1 MTVIYPTENYFDEED
16 RNRPDRMAYD
26 LNEEKKIIAE
36 ATEEI
41 KKELLG
47 KWQKR
52 YAGAQIFPDSLNNI
66 NPSLIEFLLSFNST
80 IFYDDLAKKFRLNQE
95 QRDLFPQI
103 IWNAAIKKN
112 WNEAEG
118 SMGSKL
124 NLSPEISSQI
134 IQLINQNILYKSK
147 ELSESQFVPQKKII
161 SGGRAE
167 IKKIE
172 IPVSQAISTY
182 PKVGEQLITSGMIKL
197 KIFPQPVRPS
207 IKNWIEDYRS
217 MMGAERHGMMER
229 GNYLFHSENAKRI
242 TFEERKK
249 LAEILR
255 SLDEGIALKIDSSN
269 QQVIFSEIEV
279 SQPAQP
285 AFSQPQMPSAPASSG
300 ARGGKNIENYNPVS
314 TNPLPRRQAPSYPLK
329 SEQPITG
336 AQNPFPA
343 PQKEQPRPSY
353 ASSYNTQAGKSFDEI
368 DSNSNSVKFSSPQV
382 LSSEKNDRSSG
393 YNVPS
398 KKSEPRIQGNVVDL
412 KN

>member
-1 MTVIYPTENYFDEED
+1 MSDIEIKFFDLEE
-16 RNRPDRMAYD
+16 
-26 LNEEKKIIAE
+26 EEKIFLCTNLHAVSVTKNPDDETFEQIE
-36 ATEEI
+36 KMQSEYLSLPPNI
-41 KKELLG
+41 KE
-47 KWQKR
+47 
-52 YAGAQIFPDSLNNI
+52 
-66 NPSLIEFLLSFNST
+66 
-80 IFYDDLAKKFRLNQE
+80 
-95 QRDLFPQI
+95 
-103 IWNAAIKKN
+103 
-112 WNEAEG
+112 
-118 SMGSKL
+118 
-124 NLSPEISSQI
+124 
-134 IQLINQNILYKSK
+134 
-147 ELSESQFVPQKKII
+147 KII
-161 SGGRAE
+161 SSETAETVLKIGRNFNLQPLQIADISRAIRSYYFGE
-167 IKKIE
+167 IKLEDFPNILARE
-172 IPVSQAISTY
+172 IPVDINTARQISEQVIEKIIKNESLGIDKSLIDIPVFQAISTY

>member
-1 MTVIYPTENYFDEED
+1 MSDIEINFFDLEED
-16 RNRPDRMAYD
+16 EKIFLCTNLHAVSVTKNPDD
-26 LNEEKKIIAE
+26 ETFEQIEKMQSE
-36 ATEEI
+36 YLSLPPNI
-41 KKELLG
+41 KE
-47 KWQKR
+47 
-52 YAGAQIFPDSLNNI
+52 
-66 NPSLIEFLLSFNST
+66 
-80 IFYDDLAKKFRLNQE
+80 
-95 QRDLFPQI
+95 
-103 IWNAAIKKN
+103 
-112 WNEAEG
+112 
-118 SMGSKL
+118 
-124 NLSPEISSQI
+124 
-134 IQLINQNILYKSK
+134 
-147 ELSESQFVPQKKII
+147 KII
-161 SGGRAE
+161 SSETAE
-167 IKKIE
+167 IVLKIGRNFNLQPLQMADISRAIRSYYFGE
-172 IPVSQAISTY
+172 TKLEDFPNILAREIPVDINTARQISEQVVEKIIKNESLGIDKSLVDIPVSQAISTY

-217 MMGAERHGMMER
+217 IMGAERHGMMER

-285 AFSQPQMPSAPASSG
+285 AFSQPQMPPAPASSG

-314 TNPLPRRQAPSYPLK
+314 TNPLPRRQAPSYPPK
-329 SEQPITG
+329 SEQPISG
-336 AQNPFPA
+336 AQNHFPT

-382 LSSEKNDRSSG
+382 LSSEKNDRDSG